1 MTIEEATE
9 ILGVLGSMACTIH
22 FWGTDT
28 PSQKFDTVHGGL
40 NFITEAGKHEPLP
53 DLHIYGNQGDI
64 AVNGP
69 DLEKLIAAAGAIR
82 AVP

>member
-1 MTIEEATE
+1 MTTEEATE
-9 ILGVLGSMACTIH
+9 ILGVQGSMPCTVQ

-28 PSQKFDTVHGGL
+28 PARNFDTAHDGL
-40 NFITEAGKHEPLP
+40 AFIAEAGKQEPLP
-53 DLHIYGNQGDI
+53 DLHIHGSEGDI

-69 DLEKLIAAAGAIR
+69 DLEKLIAAARAMR